1 MSVQLCCLPCCHV
14 FLISLFLG
22 AMTSSP
28 VILDTAIVRPP
39 RKDWAGHH
47 PCSPNKLGW
56 ESQLAGP
63 NLTWARSLWSILLQ
77 EPPLLMV
84 TLRSRLTVP
93 REPSEANSSQ
103 YHTHCCGRGRRLCP
117 QGSCWLLVEA
127 GGSPDPMVRGA
138 SRTEG
143 SEAPRSWQPGLRGLE
158 KAGGRIPA

>member
-1 MSVQLCCLPCCHV
+1 MVRGGGRECMSVQPCCLPCCHV
-14 FLISLFLG
+14 FLSSLFLG

-39 RKDWAGHH
+39 WKDWAGHH

-63 NLTWARSLWSILLQ
+63 NLTWAGSLWSVLLQ

-84 TLRSRLTVP
+84 TLRSGLTVP
-93 REPSEANSSQ
+93 GEPSAANYSQ
-103 YHTHCCGRGRRLCP
+103 QSTRCWGRGGAHPGSALK
-117 QGSCWLLVEA
+117 GSCWLLVEA

-138 SRTEG
+138 SED
-143 SEAPRSWQPGLRGLE
+143 RGE
-158 KAGGRIPA
+158 